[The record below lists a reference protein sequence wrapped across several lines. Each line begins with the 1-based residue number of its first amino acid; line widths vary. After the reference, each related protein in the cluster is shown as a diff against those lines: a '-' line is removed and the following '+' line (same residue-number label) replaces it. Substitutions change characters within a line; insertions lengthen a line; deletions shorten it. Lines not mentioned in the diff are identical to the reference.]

1 MEPFGQFTSNFSES
15 MIHLLFFYKLLTLCW
30 FQSSFF
36 YPKSFKKCK
45 TRKGFSTQSFV
56 CNMINIGTLLQMKW
70 GCIVLNT
77 CQIHLIVISRA
88 KKLVQGRNISEE
100 WQFML
105 FYSPFGGSN
114 LNFYD
119 NNFTLS
125 GETNCP
131 VPACESYIACIP
143 GNWNFWESIK
153 FSPWYCNR
161 KWISPG
167 FLKFVICISTLFVSE
182 V

>member
-1 MEPFGQFTSNFSES
+1 MTFKMIKTSSLHSSREKTIECQKVLIQKHFFFRKIYHAHLEPFGQFTSNFSES

-88 KKLVQGRNISEE
+88 KKLVQGRNISDIG
-100 WQFML
+100 ML
-105 FYSPFGGSN
+105 YTVGKPRSPAFQ
-114 LNFYD
+114 
-119 NNFTLS
+119 
-125 GETNCP
+125 
-131 VPACESYIACIP
+131 
-143 GNWNFWESIK
+143 
-153 FSPWYCNR
+153 
-161 KWISPG
+161 
-167 FLKFVICISTLFVSE
+167 
-182 V
+182 